1 CHNRWYSQYY
11 FKPNVDTLCHGMVK
25 MKFEMN
31 KNMAIL
37 FAIILVISSTA
48 TFLTVQFLK
57 GAEIESLNESIAELQ
72 NEVETKETEITLLTL
87 KGENFTYHLLRSMSL
102 LDISSEIRGNGN
114 LHFDYAARI
123 WYPQHDY
130 QRVIDN
136 CSQAMTY
143 YQDAREKFDLAQDYF
158 SETKEYTSI
167 STYLQILDLY
177 VELAKSGHSLSR
189 LRYNASRE
197 LRDIAQDLLNESFLE
212 NASELLDLFNMTL
225 LTFDTQYQQG
235 FSDYQDII
243 DEIEEEHG
251 GFFNPKR
258 EIP

>member
-1 CHNRWYSQYY
+1 
-11 FKPNVDTLCHGMVK
+11 
-25 MKFEMN
+25 MN

-37 FAIILVISSTA
+37 FAIILVISSGA
-48 TFLTVQFLK
+48 TFLTAQFLK

-102 LDISSEIRGNGN
+102 LDISSEIRRNGT

-136 CSQAMTY
+136 CSKAMDD

-158 SETKEYTSI
+158 LETKQYTSI
-167 STYLQILDLY
+167 EPYLEILDLY
-177 VELAKSGHSLSR
+177 VELSKSGHSLSR
-189 LRYNASRE
+189 LRYNASE
-197 LRDIAQDLLNESFLE
+197 KLRDIAQDLLNESLSE
-212 NASELLDLFNMTL
+212 NISELLDLFNNTL
-225 LTFDTQYQQG
+225 LDFDTQFQQG
-235 FSDYQDII
+235 SSGYQDII

>member
-1 CHNRWYSQYY
+1 
-11 FKPNVDTLCHGMVK
+11 MVK
-25 MKFEMN
+25 KMEFEMN

-37 FAIILVISSTA
+37 FAIILVISSGA
-48 TFLTVQFLK
+48 TFLTAQFLK

-102 LDISSEIRGNGN
+102 LDISSEIRRNGT

-136 CSQAMTY
+136 CSKAMDD

-158 SETKEYTSI
+158 LETKQYTSI
-167 STYLQILDLY
+167 EPYLEILDLY
-177 VELAKSGHSLSR
+177 VELSKSGHSLSR
-189 LRYNASRE
+189 LRYNASE
-197 LRDIAQDLLNESFLE
+197 KLRDIAQDLLNESLSE
-212 NASELLDLFNMTL
+212 NISELLDLFNNTL
-225 LTFDTQYQQG
+225 LDFDTQFQQG
-235 FSDYQDII
+235 SSGYQDII

>member
-1 CHNRWYSQYY
+1 
-11 FKPNVDTLCHGMVK
+11 ME
-25 MKFEMN
+25 FEMN

-37 FAIILVISSTA
+37 FAIILVISSGA
-48 TFLTVQFLK
+48 TFLTAQFLK

-102 LDISSEIRGNGN
+102 LDISSEIRRNGT

-136 CSQAMTY
+136 CSKAMDD

-158 SETKEYTSI
+158 LETKQYTSI
-167 STYLQILDLY
+167 EPYLEILDLY
-177 VELAKSGHSLSR
+177 VELSKSGHSLSR
-189 LRYNASRE
+189 LRYNASE
-197 LRDIAQDLLNESFLE
+197 KLRDIAQDLLNESLSE
-212 NASELLDLFNMTL
+212 NISELLDLFNNTL
-225 LTFDTQYQQG
+225 LDFDTQFQQG
-235 FSDYQDII
+235 SSGYQDII